1 MQALWMLLASLL
13 FATMGVCIKFASA
26 HFSSF
31 EVVFYRGL
39 IGLVFMASVMRLR
52 RVSLVTPVPAMH
64 LWRSVVGT
72 TALTTWFYSI
82 AALPLATAMTL
93 NYMSSVWIAA
103 FLVGGA
109 LLMQRQGEALK
120 GQGPLVLSVLAG
132 FGGVAL
138 MLRPTV
144 ASDQLLGGLIGL
156 LSGVFSALAYLQ
168 VSALSRAGEPESR
181 TVFYFSAGATLVGA
195 VGVAVGGTSA
205 WVWPQALWMLPI
217 GLLAVLGQL
226 CMTRAYAS
234 EATLLVANLQYMGIV
249 FAGIYSVVIFNDDL
263 PLLGWVG
270 MGLIIVSGI
279 VATLLR
285 ARRPHRL
292 TPSHTQPPCT
302 PPSFPWPNWPNCW
315 PPRRTHRPCACLI
328 AALT

>member
-13 FATMGVCIKFASA
+13 FATMGVCIKFASV

-39 IGLVFMASVMRLR
+39 IGLLFMAGVMRLR
-52 RVSLVTPVPAMH
+52 HIPLTTPVPTMH
-64 LWRSVVGT
+64 FWRSVVGT

-120 GQGPLVLSVLAG
+120 GQGPLLLSVLAG

-144 ASDQLLGGLIGL
+144 ASDQLLGGLVGL
-156 LSGVFSALAYLQ
+156 LSGVFAALAYLQ
-168 VSALSRAGEPESR
+168 VSALARAGEPESR

-195 VGVAVGGTSA
+195 VGVAVGGTSTWA
-205 WVWPQALWMLPI
+205 WPQALWMLPI

-234 EATLLVANLQYMGIV
+234 GATLLVANLQYMGIV
-249 FAGIYSVVIFNDDL
+249 FAGMYSVAIFKDEL
-263 PLLGWVG
+263 PLSGWAG
-270 MGLIIVSGI
+270 MALIIASGI
-279 VATLLR
+279 TATLLR
-285 ARRPHRL
+285 SRTAP
-292 TPSHTQPPCT
+292 QT
-302 PPSFPWPNWPNCW
+302 PPEDH
-315 PPRRTHRPCACLI
+315 TG
-328 AALT
+328 